1 MNQLYTFIIALLFTC
16 VHLQAQEF
24 NVHFSNPEVNN
35 SGNPTEL
42 CVQLELSYTAT
53 ATLGFSNFMFDFDE
67 NVLSNPRVTQSFL
80 NNEYDISAATT
91 SSLNAPAKGDVAD
104 VRLTYDFADG
114 VSELQLTGQSDCSV
128 TTSLA
133 RVCFDIDDASATT
146 TLEWVYD
153 GDGSTTATN
162 VNTHISSLTS
172 TNATQLDANDTTTG
186 KCSLTDITIDIPSTP
201 VGSGGGGNCVTSL
214 TYTNETI
221 PSGTYAAE
229 NDIETTTGGS
239 GVTVAAGSTVVLD
252 AGNSITLRPGFVA
265 ESGSNFTARIGGC
278 TVNSNNNNE
287 LLVENRSTPIF
298 EQEMKIKIS
307 PNPMYN
313 EASIRFYSPSEEYV
327 AVSVYDLNG
336 KLVERLHQQFA
347 MKGWNQLFFYPKSL
361 SSGVYFVAV
370 QSKTTIKTER
380 LVVQSE

>member
-1 MNQLYTFIIALLFTC
+1 MNQLYTFIIVSLLMSIN
-16 VHLQAQEF
+16 LQAQDF

-35 SGNPTEL
+35 SDNPTEL

-80 NNEYDISAATT
+80 NSEYDVSAVTT

-104 VRLTYDFADG
+104 VRLTYDFANG
-114 VSELQLTGQSDCSV
+114 VAELQLSGQSNCSV
-128 TTSLA
+128 TESIA
-133 RVCFDIDDASATT
+133 RVCFDISNASATT
-146 TLEWVYD
+146 DLEWIYD

-162 VNTHISSLTS
+162 VNTHISSLS
-172 TNATQLDANDTTTG
+172 GTNANQLDANNTTAG

-201 VGSGGGGNCVTSL
+201 VGGGSGGNCVTSL

-221 PSGTYAAE
+221 PSGTYLAE
-229 NDIETTTGGS
+229 NDIETTIGGT
-239 GVTVAAGSTVVLD
+239 GVTVSSGSTVVLD

-278 TVNSNNNNE
+278 TANSNQDDE
-287 LLVENRSTPIF
+287 LFVENRSASVF
-298 EQEMKIKIS
+298 EKEMQIEIS
-307 PNPMYN
+307 PNPMHN

-327 AVSVYDLNG
+327 AVSIYDLNG
-336 KLVERLHQQFA
+336 KLVERLHQQYA
-347 MKGWNQLFFYPKSL
+347 MAGWNQLFFYPKSL

-380 LVVQSE
+380 LVVQSN